1 MAMKFTN
8 DKVPG
13 NFINSYLP
21 GEIHL
26 RDQVL
31 TAHAIIST
39 DQVFADWQP
48 ADFDNLSIADF
59 KIALDLQP
67 EILLFGTGVTQRFPE
82 LGLMTEIM
90 RAGTAIEVM
99 QTAAACRTF
108 NVLISENR
116 SVIAALL
123 VN

>member
-1 MAMKFTN
+1 MQFTN

-13 NFINSYLP
+13 NFINTYLP

-26 RDQVL
+26 RDQIL
-31 TAHAIIST
+31 TTNAIISS
-39 DQVFADWQP
+39 DQLFVDWQP
-48 ADFDNLSIADF
+48 ASFENMSIADF

-67 EILLFGTGVTQRFPE
+67 EILLFGTGVTQRFPD
-82 LGLMTEIM
+82 LGLLTEIM
-90 RAGTAIEVM
+90 QAGTAIEVM
-99 QTAAACRTF
+99 QTGAACRTF